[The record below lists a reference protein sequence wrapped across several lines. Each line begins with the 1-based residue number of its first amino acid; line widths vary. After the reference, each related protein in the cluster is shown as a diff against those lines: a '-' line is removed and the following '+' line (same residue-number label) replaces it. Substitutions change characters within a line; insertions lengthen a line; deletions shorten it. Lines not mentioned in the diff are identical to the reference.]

1 MLLLCRLTRRSG
13 IGACKEVGHKMDFIV
28 GGLAGAGATII
39 TNPMDVVK
47 TRLQLQG
54 ELRVLERGSARYRG
68 MLHALY
74 LIARTDG
81 ALALQ
86 SGLAPAMLLGFSMNS
101 VRLGLYHISEVNGWT
116 HTAEGTVSIH
126 KAMFWS
132 CVAGAASGVAAN
144 PASVV
149 KTRIQAAAHPS
160 IAVGRQHRYKGTLD
174 AFSTIYRTEGVRG
187 YFAGLTA
194 TCSRLAVGSAAQL
207 TTFSTVKEYL
217 WQRGY
222 THSPLMQSFLASLA
236 CSVLVVAVETPLDVV
251 NTRLMNQGSEKTQG
265 GLLYNG
271 VIDCL
276 RKIYRTEGL
285 YGLYKGVGPLYLRIA
300 PHTTLSLVIWDMLN
314 NILAKDS

>member
-1 MLLLCRLTRRSG
+1 
-13 IGACKEVGHKMDFIV
+13 
-28 GGLAGAGATII
+28 
-39 TNPMDVVK
+39 
-47 TRLQLQG
+47 
-54 ELRVLERGSARYRG
+54 
-68 MLHALY
+68 
-74 LIARTDG
+74 
-81 ALALQ
+81 
-86 SGLAPAMLLGFSMNS
+86 MLLGFSMNS

-174 AFSTIYRTEGVRG
+174 AFATIYRTEGIRG

-207 TTFSTVKEYL
+207 TTFSTSKQALVSHGVCEHSPFALAFAASAISGVVVALVICPFDVATVRLYNQGNDAVKEYL

-314 NILAKDS
+314 NIVAKDS

>member
-1 MLLLCRLTRRSG
+1 
-13 IGACKEVGHKMDFIV
+13 MDFIV

-207 TTFSTVKEYL
+207 TTFSTSKQALVSHGVCE
-217 WQRGY
+217 
-222 THSPLMQSFLASLA
+222 HSPFALAFAASA
-236 CSVLVVAVETPLDVV
+236 ISGVVVALVICPFDVATV
-251 NTRLMNQGSEKTQG
+251 RLYNQGSEKTQG